1 MSLSAR
7 ELAVGMLAR
16 RDHSELELRQKLAK
30 KQCPPEDIDIA
41 IEHCHYHGW
50 LDDKRFAEATLR
62 HGVAKG
68 HGWQRICF
76 DAKRKGITT
85 PMLEAAQE
93 NQQHDW
99 YELAKELAIRR
110 FADLDG
116 FFPDVDF
123 KQRAKWTRYLQ
134 SRGFS
139 FDQINYA
146 FSKES

>member
-1 MSLSAR
+1 
-7 ELAVGMLAR
+7 MLAR

>member
-1 MSLSAR
+1 MSLTAR
-7 ELAVGMLAR
+7 EKAVGLLAR
-16 RDHSELELRQKLAK
+16 RDHSELELRQKLAQ
-30 KQCPPEDIDIA
+30 KQYPPEEIDTA
-41 IEHCHYHGW
+41 IEHCYYHGW
-50 LDDKRFAEATLR
+50 LDDKRFAEAMLR
-62 HGVAKG
+62 LGVSKG

-76 DAKRKGITT
+76 DAKRKGITSA
-85 PMLEAAQE
+85 MLETAQE

-99 YELAKELAIRR
+99 YELAKELATRR

-116 FFPDVDF
+116 VLPEVDF

-146 FSKES
+146 LSKES

>member
-1 MSLSAR
+1 M
-7 ELAVGMLAR
+7 GMLAR